1 VHLNPSNDETPHGHW
16 PLGATNNSFDAPLGI
31 HLMHLHTTHRARNR
45 RGVAAGE
52 WTAMIVVFIL
62 GTGLGLWATGG
73 LDMPQA
79 RASLIDIAQRTGVD
93 LQPFLGTISNP
104 VGADL
109 RQVVATS
116 QDGEIATAT
125 EEKEAL
131 DEPPVDASA
140 LRSLVAAAHESSNN
154 DETRSPKRNKQAKRK
169 TVTKGDSAD
178 GAATLAYWNGLNAI
192 MSQEVGMRRTPGKV
206 TSDNAND
213 FVDSLASANTFAAK
227 SIREL
232 DTQHVDAD
240 ALHLGQEI
248 ADWYEEGASL
258 NGEATFLLNE
268 ADPNTRRGAQGK
280 SWEKSEHAHQKR
292 CEEINRHGAAL
303 RKKLSQKYGLDFPEL
318 K

>member
-1 VHLNPSNDETPHGHW
+1 
-16 PLGATNNSFDAPLGI
+16 
-31 HLMHLHTTHRARNR
+31 
-45 RGVAAGE
+45 
-52 WTAMIVVFIL
+52 MIVVFIL

-73 LDMPQA
+73 LEMPQA
-79 RASLIDIAQRTGVD
+79 RASIIDFAQRTGVD
-93 LQPFLGTISNP
+93 LEPYFGKISNP

-109 RQVVATS
+109 RQVVATTE
-116 QDGEIATAT
+116 DGEIATAA

-154 DETRSPKRNKQAKRK
+154 DETKSTKQNKQTKRK
-169 TVTKGDSAD
+169 TMTKGDSAE

-192 MSQEVGMRRTPGKV
+192 MSQELGMRRTPGKV

-232 DTQHVDAD
+232 DTQHVDPEATK
-240 ALHLGQEI
+240 LGGEI
-248 ADWYEEGASL
+248 ASWYDEGAAL
-258 NGEATFLLNE
+258 NGEATYLLNE

-280 SWEKSEHAHQKR
+280 SWEKNEHAHHKR
-292 CEEINRHGAAL
+292 CEEINRQGAAL
-303 RKKLSQKYGLDFPEL
+303 RKKLSQKYKLDFPEL